1 MRSTSRHLSEDYE
14 DNFRRG
20 KNSRKDCVKIAAL
33 LAADFPQQAN
43 ELAQLVAPKRS
54 ATNWELFYLATRVE
68 GCLAAVPQMND
79 ATPVLQTSPGPT
91 HLTEGDPFYLQIE
104 TPVAGAALCL
114 RGWRRHWFL
123 QPLSPAITVPVEV
136 GRQWL
141 TRSIHLNS
149 PELIS
154 VLGRQESTNEPEP
167 IFFKLDA
174 PFADFAVIV
183 ASAATV
189 AQIVNLFDI
198 RYPLERQ

>member
-1 MRSTSRHLSEDYE
+1 MT
-14 DNFRRG
+14 
-20 KNSRKDCVKIAAL
+20 L
-33 LAADFPQQAN
+33 LPYYKHP
-43 ELAQLVAPKRS
+43 L
-54 ATNWELFYLATRVE
+54 
-68 GCLAAVPQMND
+68 
-79 ATPVLQTSPGPT
+79 GPT

-123 QPLSPAITVPVEV
+123 QPLSSAITVPVEI

-141 TRSIHLNS
+141 TRNIHLNS

-154 VLGRQESTNEPEP
+154 ILGRQESTKEPEP

-183 ASAATV
+183 ASATTV
-189 AQIVNLFDI
+189 AQIVNLFDS
-198 RYPLERQ
+198 RYPLERQYLDALPDIIRSSASKWFIASLRLQRSDRPLKLFLDQ